1 MSYFYWIAALAF
13 AVLLAA
19 VIETMASRND
29 D

>member
-13 AVLLAA
+13 AVLLDA
-19 VIETMASRND
+19 VIETTASRND